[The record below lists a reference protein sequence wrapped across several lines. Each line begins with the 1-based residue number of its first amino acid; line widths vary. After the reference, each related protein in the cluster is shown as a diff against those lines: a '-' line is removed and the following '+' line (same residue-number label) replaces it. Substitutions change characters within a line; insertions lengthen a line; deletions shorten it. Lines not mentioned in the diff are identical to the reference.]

1 VVAGGQK
8 KGFIMPRLNYKI
20 LGMLAFVMLSL
31 CSCTSLN
38 NNRRLKKFVSRFN
51 AEEYACASTYI
62 YPDDRMHLAFFANEV
77 RKKVPNAFIEIEDS
91 ETKDDYVVATLKWKN
106 ANDFLRNYFANIGKP
121 LNENDVLVD
130 TIRVKETLD
139 GDCFSFDW
147 GSPDINTE
155 KLRLAS
161 ISEENVERMNIR
173 AGAGKGSRIIGKLEK
188 GEDILIEDDGKGW
201 SRCYQVNNESKV
213 QAGYIYTAN
222 MSVKESAFFSL
233 GIFDSMSLLVAIIV
247 ILVIIVPLYY
257 ISSLATGL
265 FGIPV
270 IGPIICIGII
280 LGSIYIVYELLEKIL
295 FELFIIN
302 LPY

>member
-1 VVAGGQK
+1 
-8 KGFIMPRLNYKI
+8 MPRMNYKI
-20 LGMLAFVMLSL
+20 LGVLSLVVLSL

-38 NNRRLKKFVSRFN
+38 NDRRLKKFVSRFN

-91 ETKDDYVVATLKWKN
+91 ETKDGYVIAKLKWKN

-121 LNENDVLVD
+121 LSETDVLID
-130 TIRVKETLD
+130 TMRIKETLD

-147 GSPDINTE
+147 GSPDLNTE
-155 KLRLAS
+155 KLKLAS
-161 ISEENVERMNIR
+161 ITEENVERMNIR

-188 GEDILIEDDGKGW
+188 GDNILIEDDGKGW
-201 SRCYQVNNESKV
+201 SCCYRVNNESKV

-233 GIFDSMSLLVAIIV
+233 GIFDSMSLLVALIV
-247 ILVIIVPLYY
+247 IVVICVPLFFLRGVVES
-257 ISSLATGL
+257 IMNSGCVGMSACVLLLLGL
-265 FGIPV
+265 IYV
-270 IGPIICIGII
+270 IYQLI
-280 LGSIYIVYELLEKIL
+280 EKIL
-295 FELFIIN
+295 FH
-302 LPY
+302 